1 MNINVSEII
10 NQKLEQLEQS
20 GVIQRKIEESL
31 EKAVLSAVQDEI
43 NSYRFRD
50 GIHEQLREAVA
61 SIAKDCGLGAYNGF
75 IAQRCRDIVSQMMSA
90 DLGERVQQAI
100 SDIMIQKHENIKL
113 SDIFKRYRKW
123 VLEHTEEYEKYERR
137 EFTHVL
143 EEKPDGNWTTY
154 ICKFADHVLE
164 DGLIKESPE
173 IEIRLYH
180 YNKDNVCPITSL
192 FLDGHYM
199 RDSFKVCNLTE
210 FEAFVLNLYY
220 NGTKIVMDIDDV
232 DEDPYFDVDC

>member
-20 GVIQRKIEESL
+20 GVIQKKIEESL
-31 EKAVLSAVQDEI
+31 EKAVLSAVQSEI
-43 NSYRFRD
+43 DSYRFRD
-50 GIHEQLREAVA
+50 GIHEQLREAVS
-61 SIAKDCGLGAYNGF
+61 SIAKDCGLGSYNGF
-75 IAQRCRDIVSQMMSA
+75 IALRCRDIVSQMMSA
-90 DLGERVQQAI
+90 DMGERVQQAI
-100 SDIMIQKHENIKL
+100 SDIMLQRHENIKL

-123 VLEHTEEYEKYERR
+123 VLENTEEYEKYERR

-164 DGLIKESPE
+164 DGLIKDIPE
-173 IEIRLYH
+173 IEIRLH
-180 YNKDNVCPITSL
+180 RYNKDKVCPITSL

-210 FEAFVLNLYY
+210 FETFVLNLYY
-220 NGTKIVMDIDDV
+220 NGTKIIMDIDDV
-232 DEDPYFDVDC
+232 DEDPYFDIDC

>member
-20 GVIQRKIEESL
+20 GVIQKKIEESL
-31 EKAVLSAVQDEI
+31 EKAVLSAVKDEI
-43 NSYRFRD
+43 DSYRFRD

-61 SIAKDCGLGAYNGF
+61 SIAKDCGRGAYNGF

-90 DLGERVQQAI
+90 DMGEKVQKAI
-100 SDIMIQKHENIKL
+100 SDIMLQKHENIKL
-113 SDIFKRYRKW
+113 SDIFKRYRDW
-123 VLEHTEEYEKYERR
+123 VLENTEEYEKYERQ

-143 EEKPDGNWTTY
+143 EEKSDGNWITY
-154 ICKFADHVLE
+154 ICKFADHILK
-164 DGLIKESPE
+164 DSMFKESPE
-173 IEIRLYH
+173 VEIRLHH
-180 YNKDNVCPITSL
+180 YNGDKVCKISGL
-192 FLDGHYM
+192 YFDGHYM

-210 FEAFVLNLYY
+210 FEAFVLNLFY
-220 NGTKIVMDIDDV
+220 NGTNIIMDIDDV